1 MLDDQGCQVRLE
13 LSDAV
18 VAAAKLAYRASA
30 DYNAA
35 QAKRTADIG
44 ACPMALSEAR
54 ARERAVERALPEH
67 VEQHGR
73 K

>member
-1 MLDDQGCQVRLE
+1 
-13 LSDAV
+13 
-18 VAAAKLAYRASA
+18 
-30 DYNAA
+30 
-35 QAKRTADIG
+35 
-44 ACPMALSEAR
+44 MALSEAR